1 MGHSWEHHGNFMAG
15 SQKYHVEIV
24 GMSWECHGDTMGISR
39 ETHKK
44 TMGRPWEYHG
54 NIGKII
60 RISSGGHHGSFMRV
74 A

>member
-1 MGHSWEHHGNFMAG
+1 MAG

-39 ETHKK
+39 ETHKNI
-44 TMGRPWEYHG
+44 MGTS
-54 NIGKII
+54 GKII